1 MRAATICWPG
11 GQNLPPGDANCRRRL
26 ATWLLDD
33 SQPPT
38 LLLPGQEGVR
48 GIRFPVWVDKHG
60 LRVAADCP
68 GAVEKNVDVWP
79 LPLEPWLP
87 ANERRRAR
95 LGPASAECPPPSGT
109 DAAPLVLSG
118 IRDGAV
124 IKRLPGAARV
134 VVPLQT
140 TGGEGRRWWFLNGEP
155 LEAAGAGASLTL
167 ERLDSYQL
175 VVMDEA
181 GQVAAANFTLQ

>member
-1 MRAATICWPG
+1 M
-11 GQNLPPGDANCRRRL
+11 
-26 ATWLLDD
+26 
-33 SQPPT
+33 
-38 LLLPGQEGVR
+38 
-48 GIRFPVWVDKHG
+48 
-60 LRVAADCP
+60 
-68 GAVEKNVDVWP
+68 
-79 LPLEPWLP
+79 
-87 ANERRRAR
+87 
-95 LGPASAECPPPSGT
+95 
-109 DAAPLVLSG
+109 
-118 IRDGAV
+118 
-124 IKRLPGAARV
+124 